1 MERIYF
7 NMPDDKFS
15 DKAEYMVNF
24 KKLMFSLS
32 WFHSIVIERKKF
44 KTLGWNV
51 VYDFNDG

>member
-15 DKAEYMVNF
+15 DKSEYMGNF